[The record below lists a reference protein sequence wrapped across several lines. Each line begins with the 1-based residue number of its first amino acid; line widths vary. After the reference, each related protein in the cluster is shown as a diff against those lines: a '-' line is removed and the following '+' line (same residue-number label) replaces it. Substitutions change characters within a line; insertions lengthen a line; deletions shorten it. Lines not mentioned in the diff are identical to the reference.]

1 MKESR
6 HSGRGSC
13 GGSAKQP
20 PPQSSDSLQHQTLW
34 FPTAAAHPTPAAPLG
49 SVMSLSLPHGREGES
64 WKPVLPVSLQG
75 CRGTE
80 LFHHRVLPTDTA
92 GLTLAT
98 LLPHLHP
105 AQQEGVYG
113 MLHHFKPYQEDRQS
127 RNTNRESSS
136 PLQTSTDLGNYARQG
151 LASSSSL
158 LVFMTFRGLCP
169 VISNPFPE
177 P

>member
-6 HSGRGSC
+6 HSGRDSC

-20 PPQSSDSLQHQTLW
+20 PPQSSDSLQDQTLW
-34 FPTAAAHPTPAAPLG
+34 FPTAAAHPTGAAPLG
-49 SVMSLSLPHGREGES
+49 SVMSLSLPNGREGES
-64 WKPVLPVSLQG
+64 WKPMLPVSLQG

-105 AQQEGVYG
+105 V
-113 MLHHFKPYQEDRQS
+113 LS
-127 RNTNRESSS
+127 RKVCT
-136 PLQTSTDLGNYARQG
+136 GC
-151 LASSSSL
+151 
-158 LVFMTFRGLCP
+158 FI
-169 VISNPFPE
+169 ISNHTKRTGRAE
-177 P
+177 IRTQKAAALCRQVLI